1 MIILMMSVLFTG
13 CKSTE
18 EKTEVTAQESSDT
31 ADQVEDEK
39 SNNQNIIN
47 KMPIKRKSNRG
58 RNDER

>member
-1 MIILMMSVLFTG
+1 MKKSFKTLMIILMMSVLFTG

-39 SNNQNIIN
+39 SNNR
-47 KMPIKRKSNRG
+47 MS
-58 RNDER
+58 